1 MRSVIAQSAGFVNLL
16 GVVINLIIVKNKSYE
31 KYIFSNIVS
40 IVINCLQK

>member
-1 MRSVIAQSAGFVNLL
+1 MRSVMAQSAWFVNLL